1 MVIVVAGSEE
11 VVLEE
16 EGEIVEEAVVGLGEE
31 GEEEE
36 GEDGR

>member
-1 MVIVVAGSEE
+1 MVAGSEE

-31 GEEEE
+31 GE
-36 GEDGR
+36 DGR